1 MLHLLQENQGRVSS
15 SNYKWP
21 RSLCPPMMG
30 CRGPAF
36 LAIIQVSSS
45 GHSRCLS
52 ASTPAP
58 GSTTL
63 YLYRG
68 YCQHSLLIAPLL
80 HFLMPGVQHKRWGLI
95 AITLRVVVILSLR
108 ALIISRHLGWLSLIC
123 HKIHIVIREIHTH
136 QNSHRISVPTFI
148 LLCLQEFPPWILSR
162 WLSLARG
169 WKRCILLPSTQM
181 TLG

>member
-1 MLHLLQENQGRVSS
+1 MYTIKEGYHQVTTSDPDPCARPWGMPVTSFPR
-15 SNYKWP
+15 NYP
-21 RSLCPPMMG
+21 
-30 CRGPAF
+30 GP
-36 LAIIQVSSS
+36 SSS

-80 HFLMPGVQHKRWGLI
+80 HFLMPRVQHKRWGLI